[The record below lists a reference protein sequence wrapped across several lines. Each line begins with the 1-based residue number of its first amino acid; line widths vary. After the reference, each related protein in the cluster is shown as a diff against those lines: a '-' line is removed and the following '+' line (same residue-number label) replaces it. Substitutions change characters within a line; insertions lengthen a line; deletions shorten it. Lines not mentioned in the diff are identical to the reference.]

1 MKKKISSETRVTG
14 PAREGHTSGKSGFT
28 PGRISSETGVSG
40 PSREGHSPGKSGFT
54 PGRISSRTGV
64 IAPAKKGHSSGKSGL
79 PLQREYASMSKGY
92 TSERISFNRKMVA
105 ASAAVTAR
113 KSTIHSLCA
122 ADVTLPRQMIRE
134 HQERT
139 GEKLSF
145 TAYVVYCLA
154 QVVKEHPHLNA
165 FRRGNR
171 LITLDDVTVSVLVER
186 EISGERVPEPLAIA
200 AAQSHT
206 FREINDLVRS
216 ARARSESSLGGF
228 SGMTWIRHIPG
239 FLLKAF
245 VRLADRNISLAKRYG
260 KVAVTAVGMF
270 SREPVWFIPHGSGTV
285 LITVGSIEKSM
296 IFNGEEHE
304 EREFLSLTAS
314 FDHDIVDGAPAARF
328 MNQFLETLKS
338 GMGLGA
344 GESLPDGSEEGYAQ

>member
-1 MKKKISSETRVTG
+1 MKKKISSRDGVTG
-14 PAREGHTSGKSGFT
+14 PAMEGHSYGRERNTSGKI
-28 PGRISSETGVSG
+28 R
-40 PSREGHSPGKSGFT
+40 
-54 PGRISSRTGV
+54 
-64 IAPAKKGHSSGKSGL
+64 L
-79 PLQREYASMSKGY
+79 PFQGEYRSLNRGY

-113 KSTIHSLCA
+113 KSTIHSLCET
-122 ADVTLPRQMIRE
+122 DVTVPRRIMRE

-145 TAYVVYCLA
+145 TAYIVYCLA
-154 QVVKEHPHLNA
+154 QVIREHPHLNA

-200 AAQSHT
+200 AAQSLT
-206 FREINDLVRS
+206 FRQINDLIRS
-216 ARARSESSLGGF
+216 ARARNDSALGGLT
-228 SGMTWIRHIPG
+228 GMTWIRHIPG
-239 FLLKAF
+239 FLLKGF

-285 LITVGSIEKSM
+285 LMTVGSIEKRMVFS
-296 IFNGEEHE
+296 GESHE
-304 EREFLSLTAS
+304 EREFLCLTGS
-314 FDHDIVDGAPAARF
+314 FEHDIVDGAPAARF

-338 GMGLGA
+338 GMGLRPGEYMPDEPEA
-344 GESLPDGSEEGYAQ
+344 GSDQ

>member
-1 MKKKISSETRVTG
+1 MKKRIRSE
-14 PAREGHTSGKSGFT
+14 S
-28 PGRISSETGVSG
+28 
-40 PSREGHSPGKSGFT
+40 
-54 PGRISSRTGV
+54 GV
-64 IAPAKKGHSSGKSGL
+64 IDPAKRGHASGRRGF
-79 PLQREYASMSKGY
+79 

-105 ASAAVTAR
+105 ASAAVTAG
-113 KSTIHSLCA
+113 KSTIHSLCE
-122 ADVTLPRQMIRE
+122 ADITLPRRMMRE
-134 HQERT
+134 HHERT

-145 TAYVVYCLA
+145 TAYIVYCLA
-154 QVVKEHPHLNA
+154 QVIKEHPQLNA

-186 EISGERVPEPLAIA
+186 EFSGERVPEPLAIE
-200 AAQSHT
+200 AAQRLT
-206 FREINDLVRS
+206 YREVNERIRS
-216 ARARSESSLGGF
+216 ARARADASLGGF

-239 FLLKAF
+239 FLLKTF

-285 LITVGSIEKSM
+285 LITVGSIEKRM
-296 IFNGEEHE
+296 VFTGERHE
-304 EREFLSLTAS
+304 EREFLCLTGS

-338 GMGLGA
+338 GMGLGNLTDDIY
-344 GESLPDGSEEGYAQ
+344 S